1 MTKAR
6 RIDPKKKAAAI
17 ADLLNGDQPAV
28 VAARYGFDSATV
40 RQWKSRLVT
49 PDVTAGVTVVRR
61 PELESQQLELGELVM
76 QNLRAKLIATQ
87 RIAEHAAT
95 PAWLDKQTAADVAAL
110 FERLDQSA
118 IGILDRLAA
127 RSGRVAAGG
136 DADLSGDGP
145 GG

>member
-1 MTKAR
+1 MAR
-6 RIDPKKKAAAI
+6 ARAIDPKKKAAAI
-17 ADLLNGDQPAV
+17 ADLLNGEQPAI
-28 VAARYGFDSATV
+28 VAARYGFESATV

-49 PDVTAGVTVVRR
+49 PDVTEGVTVIRR
-61 PELESQQLELGELVM
+61 PEVEQQQLAIGELVLE
-76 QNLRAKLIATQ
+76 NLRAKLIATQ

-95 PAWLDKQTAADVAAL
+95 PTWLDKQNAADVATL

-127 RSGRVAAGG
+127 SQRPAALLDGDAGG
-136 DADLSGDGP
+136 DDA